1 MGMKPRFV
9 IADAL
14 VSTSLG
20 EHMILMLS
28 DIGFWSENY
37 EELQQWCQD
46 NGATAAGMTVSIPDE
61 KTLTAF
67 CLKWS

>member
-1 MGMKPRFV
+1 
-9 IADAL
+9 
-14 VSTSLG
+14 
-20 EHMILMLS
+20 MLS